1 MPYIGEI
8 RNRCASD
15 LNRTE
20 EMANR
25 YARRTIEIYNMQN
38 TLSQKVKMSFGA
50 ILNNEDIM
58 SVISESRLVNEE
70 MIDLLGKAEKQDKQN
85 IIAFPWAAKKGE

>member
-15 LNRTE
+15 LSRTE

-38 TLSQKVKMSFGA
+38 ALSQKIKMSFGT
-50 ILNNEDIM
+50 ILNNEDIA

-85 IIAFPWAAKKGE
+85 IITFPWAAKKGE